1 MDTPNPLPALWNTL
15 APTTTQAA
23 TTTAALLTITTLL
36 LMHRAGGLRAWLTP
50 HPGRHTGLLAAR
62 ILLTWPRRAT
72 SRDWRT
78 RGRTPRIRAIRADH
92 TGVTVTLAPV
102 TATLRNRI
110 TATATTLTQT
120 WGVELV
126 TTGTTTRGHLY
137 IRAHLARPTTIRSAT
152 TRPGTV
158 TVGADDNYK
167 PVTVDLTA
175 GSLTIL
181 GPAGP
186 AGTAGLTAHILDQLP
201 TDGRTVRLVLDG
213 TTSTPTTSPYATRA
227 DHLDG
232 NTLDTV
238 EHALAKLVEHRV
250 HRRDTI
256 RAELGVDD
264 FRHHAPTPKWPLI
277 VVVIDGVTTYIARNS
292 ARDPRTLRRNKIVAQ
307 INDHVVDLQT
317 HGPQVGIT
325 VILTAAETIAPRI
338 KATTHTTIT
347 MSNTT
352 TATTATTA
360 RTRATTPRPG
370 GAVLTTTATTAQFW
384 HTTTTE
390 TTTTATPPRATTT
403 HHRALGA

>member
-1 MDTPNPLPALWNTL
+1 RPTPA
-15 APTTTQAA
+15 TTQPA
-23 TTTAALLTITTLL
+23 
-36 LMHRAGGLRAWLTP
+36 
-50 HPGRHTGLLAAR
+50 
-62 ILLTWPRRAT
+62 
-72 SRDWRT
+72 
-78 RGRTPRIRAIRADH
+78 
-92 TGVTVTLAPV
+92 
-102 TATLRNRI
+102 
-110 TATATTLTQT
+110 
-120 WGVELV
+120 
-126 TTGTTTRGHLY
+126 
-137 IRAHLARPTTIRSAT
+137 

-158 TVGADDNYK
+158 TVGADDNYN

-201 TDGRTVRLVLDG
+201 TDGRTVRIVLDG
-213 TTSTPTTSPYATRA
+213 TTSTPVTSPYAPRA
-227 DHLDG
+227 DYLDG

-238 EHALAKLVEHRV
+238 EHALAKLVERRV
-250 HRRDTI
+250 HRRDTL

-264 FRHHAPTPKWPLI
+264 FRHHTPTPKWPLI
-277 VVVIDGVTTYIARNS
+277 VVAIDGVTTYIARNS
-292 ARDPRTLRRNKIVAQ
+292 ARDPHTLRRNKIVAQ
-307 INDHVVDLQT
+307 INDYVVDLQT

-347 MSNTT
+347 MSDTT
-352 TATTATTA
+352 TATTTA

-384 HTTTTE
+384 HTITTTE
-390 TTTTATPPRATTT
+390 TTTATPPRATTT